1 MLYSTHIETYEK
13 LESTNGMIKKTEY
26 VSELLEKTP
35 TDLLVET
42 ILLLNGDIFQEWD
55 KRELGIGDKLLV
67 ESVSEATGVSK
78 SKIED
83 LRRTEGDIGKAIEIA
98 VKNKKQASLMSEK
111 LSISKIYER
120 FNEISNAEGKGS
132 QKTKKSYLA
141 DLFLNSEPVE
151 ARYLARTIMGKMR
164 TGVGEGILRDA
175 IAQTFNVDK
184 ELVEKDYMLTADM
197 GNVAKV
203 AKEKGNEGLKNMK
216 PEIGKPIKPM
226 LAQVS
231 DSIEAIFDDLGD
243 RARFDLKYDGARVQ
257 IHKKNSDITIF
268 SRRMEDVTNALP
280 DIVKVVKNNI
290 KSNEVIFEG
299 EIVAISEHGPKPFQE
314 ILKRFR
320 RKYNIEQMVEEIPL
334 CLYVFDIIYDN
345 KYIGEENLSKRANH
359 LKKIINPQKD
369 KLEIVENLITS
380 NPDEVKKFYQN
391 SLNIGHEGL
400 IAKDLNSKYH
410 AGKRGKDW
418 LKLKPEAET
427 LDLVIIGG
435 NWGEGKRASWLST
448 FKLGARKKEQET
460 FVSVGKVGTG
470 LTDEE
475 FKKYTERLKPLIK
488 KQKGKKVE
496 IEPNMV
502 VEVAYQEIQ
511 TSPNY
516 ESGFALR
523 FPRIIRIRDDKDINQ
538 VDTVKR
544 IKKLNKKE

>member
-13 LESTNGMIKKTEY
+13 LESTNGMIEKTEY

-83 LRRTEGDIGKAIEIA
+83 LRRTKGDIGKAIETA
-98 VKNKKQASLMSEK
+98 VENKKQASLMSEK

-120 FNEISNAEGKGS
+120 LNEIANAEGEGS

-175 IAQTFNVDK
+175 IAQTFNVNK

-231 DSIEAIFDDLGD
+231 DSIEAIFNDLGD
-243 RARFDLKYDGARVQ
+243 KARFDLKYDGARVQ
-257 IHKKNSDITIF
+257 IHKKNTNITIF

-290 KSNEVIFEG
+290 KSNEIIFEG
-299 EIVAISEHGPKPFQE
+299 EIVAISDDGPKPFQE

-320 RKYNIEQMVEEIPL
+320 RKY
-334 CLYVFDIIYDN
+334 
-345 KYIGEENLSKRANH
+345 
-359 LKKIINPQKD
+359 
-369 KLEIVENLITS
+369 
-380 NPDEVKKFYQN
+380 
-391 SLNIGHEGL
+391 
-400 IAKDLNSKYH
+400 
-410 AGKRGKDW
+410 
-418 LKLKPEAET
+418 
-427 LDLVIIGG
+427 
-435 NWGEGKRASWLST
+435 
-448 FKLGARKKEQET
+448 
-460 FVSVGKVGTG
+460 
-470 LTDEE
+470 
-475 FKKYTERLKPLIK
+475 
-488 KQKGKKVE
+488 
-496 IEPNMV
+496 
-502 VEVAYQEIQ
+502 
-511 TSPNY
+511 
-516 ESGFALR
+516 
-523 FPRIIRIRDDKDINQ
+523 
-538 VDTVKR
+538 
-544 IKKLNKKE
+544 